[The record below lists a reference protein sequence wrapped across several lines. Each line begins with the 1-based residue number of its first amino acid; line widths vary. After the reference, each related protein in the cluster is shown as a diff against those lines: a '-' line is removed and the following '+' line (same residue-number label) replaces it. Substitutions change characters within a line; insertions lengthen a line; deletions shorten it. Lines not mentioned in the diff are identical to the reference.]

1 MTGLTI
7 IIASADAA
15 RFRAAMSTA
24 LAQAAL
30 GGSVRLYCHEA
41 SVALLARAPRDDDDG
56 PGLAAAG
63 LPDRPA
69 LIAMA
74 QAAGIALIACQT
86 GLALTGVTLEALAEG
101 VEAEGMV
108 SLLATLG
115 ADRLVSF

>member
-7 IIASADAA
+7 IVASTDAA
-15 RFRAAMSTA
+15 RFRAAMTTA

-30 GGSVRLYCHEA
+30 GDSVRLYCHEA
-41 SVALLARAPRDDDDG
+41 SVALLSRAPRDDEDG
-56 PGLAAAG
+56 PSLAAAG

-69 LIAMA
+69 LLAMA

-86 GLALTGVTLEALAEG
+86 GLALTSMTLEALAGG
-101 VEAEGMV
+101 VEAGGMV

-115 ADRLVSF
+115 TDRLVSF